1 VYWISLSRF
10 LIMTRSY
17 SQGRPRQLCQHPPG
31 QIHVQRLGGNDLL
44 QAADRSRPSGQPTA
58 VMRTDTPKDRQGTE
72 LKYLCAIVTLRCP
85 SVSRADSAFGADFA
99 SRRTANLITLCDG
112 RGVDFVTIAEYI
124 R

>member
-1 VYWISLSRF
+1 
-10 LIMTRSY
+10 
-17 SQGRPRQLCQHPPG
+17 
-31 QIHVQRLGGNDLL
+31 
-44 QAADRSRPSGQPTA
+44 
-58 VMRTDTPKDRQGTE
+58 MRTDTPKDRQGTE

-124 R
+124 PIAAHDLAWRARKRYCYSGIARARIAVWVMRAAVTILTVS